1 MYYHVAVAHRF
12 DPPSVLQA
20 YVSGFFPM
28 GDEDGTIHW
37 ITSDPRFVLP
47 IGGLRVSKSLRRLD
61 RQRPFE
67 LRVDTQFRRVMEHC
81 AQDRSEENRSW
92 ILPRMID
99 VYAELHRQGFAH
111 SVEAWLGGV
120 LVGGLY
126 GVAIGGAFFGE
137 SMFHTVRD
145 ASKVALAYLVARLK
159 KGGYVLLDTQF
170 VTPHLSQFGAVA
182 VRRARYRRML
192 ANALDQSG
200 TFTALADD
208 ASPETILAIL
218 NSSA

>member
-28 GDEDGTIHW
+28 GEADGAIHW

-47 IGGLRVSKSLRRLD
+47 IGGIRVSKSLRRLD
-61 RQRPFE
+61 RQKPFE
-67 LRVDTQFRRVMEHC
+67 IRVDTQFRRVMEHC
-81 AQDRSEENRSW
+81 AQDRSDENRSW

-99 VYAELHRQGFAH
+99 VYSELHRQGYAH

-126 GVAIGGAFFGE
+126 GVAIGGAF
-137 SMFHTVRD
+137 SSHSPR
-145 ASKVALAYLVARLK
+145 LVGDRA
-159 KGGYVLLDTQF
+159 
-170 VTPHLSQFGAVA
+170 GAWPR
-182 VRRARYRRML
+182 RRALRARRPRL
-192 ANALDQSG
+192 EGGVRVVSWG
-200 TFTALADD
+200 
-208 ASPETILAIL
+208 
-218 NSSA
+218 

>member
-1 MYYHVAVAHRF
+1 MYYHVAAAHRF

-28 GDEDGTIHW
+28 GDADGTIHW

-61 RQRPFE
+61 RQKPFE

-99 VYAELHRQGFAH
+99 VYSELHRQGYAH

-137 SMFHTVRD
+137 SMFTRRELGGGNS
-145 ASKVALAYLVARLK
+145 SKLCLLELERRLAA
-159 KGGYVLLDTQF
+159 GGYTLLDSQEAND
-170 VTPHLSQFGAVA
+170 HMAQFGGEEISFDEYLT
-182 VRRARYRRML
+182 RL
-192 ANALDQSG
+192 HGALECDCK
-200 TFTALADD
+200 F
-208 ASPETILAIL
+208 II
-218 NSSA
+218 